1 MCGIAGIINQHPPE
15 DASAFKQMASSLSD
29 MQNHLLHRGPDDK
42 GAYFSPCQQA
52 ALSHT
57 RLSII
62 DLTANGHQPMSLND
76 GRYTI
81 TFNGEIYNYKKLRAQ
96 LEENGET
103 FSTFS
108 DTEVI
113 LKLYINKGP
122 KCVHN
127 LRGMFAFMIWDNQEK
142 TGFAARDAFGIKP
155 FYYRNKS
162 GSFVFASE
170 LRALMAS
177 GLSSQHIS
185 AKGVR
190 SYLLRGTVSESDT
203 IIRDVKMLPAGSFLT
218 WKEGSIKIKRYW
230 KPKFESQSYSHAKS
244 IEITRTAL
252 EHSVRAH
259 LVSDVP
265 VGIFLSG
272 GIDSTAIVALAT
284 QLSRKKISTY
294 SIAFEDT
301 QLNEGNIAQQVATH
315 FGTDHTEFLMTA
327 ELALPLFKS
336 YLEAIDQP
344 TIDGF
349 NTYCVARLA
358 SANNEKVVLSGI
370 GGDELF
376 AGYKS
381 FDVIP
386 DMLRKSSYTRKI
398 NFILK
403 PLIAKIDK
411 YLGPKHRRISD
422 ALQEPE
428 SVAVAHQSLRGIFSQ
443 SESQELTTLFCGKA
457 PKQAPLP
464 EPRHATLADNI
475 SHLELTTYMCNQL
488 LRDSDVASMA
498 WGLELRV
505 PFVDRVLFDQIS
517 SIPANIRLKQGK
529 QLLVDSVPEI
539 PDWVID
545 RPKQGFLFPF
555 DEWFSREWSTMKI
568 PDTPKWIP
576 LTPWYRRWSLT
587 VLNDWKKRYVKQG

>member
-1 MCGIAGIINQHPPE
+1 MCGIAGILNQKPPE
-15 DASAFKQMASSLSD
+15 DADAFKNMASSLKA
-29 MQNHLLHRGPDDK
+29 MQKALLHRGPDDK
-42 GAYFSPCQQA
+42 GAFFSSCQRA

-62 DLTANGHQPMSLND
+62 DLTSNGHQPMSIDD

-103 FSTFS
+103 FTTFS

-113 LKLYINKGP
+113 LKLYINKGA

-155 FYYRNKS
+155 FYYRTKN
-162 GSFVFASE
+162 GSFAFASE
-170 LRALMAS
+170 LRALIAS

-185 AKGVR
+185 ARGVK
-190 SYLLRGTVSESDT
+190 SYLLRGTVSDSDT
-203 IIRDVKMLPAGSFLT
+203 ILRDVKMLPAGSYLN
-218 WKEGSIKIKRYW
+218 WKEGSIKVARYW
-230 KPKFESQSYSHAKS
+230 KPKFESQNHSPAKS

-272 GIDSTAIVALAT
+272 GIDSTVLVALAT

-294 SIAFEDT
+294 SIAFEDPKW
-301 QLNEGNIAQQVATH
+301 NEGDIAQRVADH

-327 ELALPLFKS
+327 DSALPLFKA
-336 YLEAIDQP
+336 YLDAVDQP

-349 NTYCVARLA
+349 NTYCVSRLA
-358 SANNEKVVLSGI
+358 SDREEKVVLSGI

-386 DMLRKSSYTRKI
+386 DMLRKTAMVSKLS
-398 NFILK
+398 FIIK
-403 PLIAKIDK
+403 PLVSKIDK
-411 YLGPKHRRISD
+411 HLKPQHRRITD
-422 ALQEPE
+422 AALAPE
-428 SVAVAHQSLRGIFSQ
+428 SIAAAHQSLRGIFSQ
-443 SESQELTTLFCGKA
+443 SESQQLTEIICGKA
-457 PKQAPLP
+457 PRPITLKDPN
-464 EPRHATLADNI
+464 HATLADNI
-475 SHLELTTYMCNQL
+475 CHLELTTYMCNQL

-505 PFVDRVLFDQIS
+505 PFVDRVLFEQIS
-517 SIPANIRLKQGK
+517 SIPASIRLQQGK

-539 PDWVID
+539 PNWVVD
-545 RPKQGFLFPF
+545 RPKQGFRFPF
-555 DEWFSREWSTMKI
+555 DEWFANEWQGMAL
-568 PDTPKWIP
+568 PDTPSWIK
-576 LTPWYRRWSLT
+576 LTPWYRRWSLA
-587 VLNDWKKRYVKQG
+587 VLNDWKARYVKEG